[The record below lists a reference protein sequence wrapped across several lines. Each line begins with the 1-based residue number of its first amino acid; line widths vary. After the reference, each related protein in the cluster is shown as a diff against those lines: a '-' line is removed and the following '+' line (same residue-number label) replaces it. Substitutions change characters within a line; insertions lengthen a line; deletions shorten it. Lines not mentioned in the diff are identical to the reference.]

1 MIKVTIPNDIGEK
14 VTKLAKGKKTT
25 QEEIVVEA
33 LRYYLPIVEE
43 GLEDELKAW
52 DKLSD
57 EALANFEAALKEKE
71 L

>member
-1 MIKVTIPNDIGEK
+1 MIKVAIPNDIGEK

-25 QEEIVVEA
+25 QEEIVT
-33 LRYYLPIVEE
+33 
-43 GLEDELKAW
+43 
-52 DKLSD
+52 